1 MKKLSIREGFA
12 LLILLL
18 LLIGVSIIK
27 FNLDPQTPLLLA
39 ITLLIFWGKFRKY
52 SWDDIHKG
60 IQRGVR
66 TGIIPMIIFILIGAL
81 ISIWIAAGIIPS
93 MMVIGFKLLNPSFFI
108 PSVFLICA
116 VVGTSIGSAF
126 TTVSTIGLAFLGM
139 GTAMGFTPGLVAGA
153 IVSGSVFGDKMS
165 PLSDSTNLSAAVAE
179 VDLFRHI
186 KNLMWTTIPSLILS
200 TLLFLFFGMNKQ
212 LATTNQVAGLTK
224 VIESNFQVNW
234 LAAIP
239 IIFIFI
245 FSWKRIPAIPTLLI
259 NIVLSIGLLKF
270 NSPNVKLS
278 QISSYLQ
285 EGYIST
291 TGNEIIDALL
301 SRGGV
306 QSMMWSISL
315 IILALALGGL
325 LMEFNIIDTV
335 MSPISNANMSTGR
348 LILVTALSAVGV
360 NALVGEQY
368 LAIVLPGNAFKKTY
382 KQMGLSPLA
391 LSRVLEDAGAVV
403 NSMIPWGVSGVF
415 ISTALGVPTLTYLP
429 YAFFC
434 LLCPVLT
441 VVSGFTNI
449 GIKKLETT
457 DRKSVV

>member
-1 MKKLSIREGFA
+1 MKKLSIRESFA
-12 LLILLL
+12 LLFLLL
-18 LLIGVSIIK
+18 IMIGVSIIK

-39 ITLLIFWGKFRKY
+39 ITVLIIWGRFRKH
-52 SWDDIHKG
+52 SWEEIHEG
-60 IQRGVR
+60 IQKGVK

-81 ISIWIAAGIIPS
+81 IAIWIASGIIPS
-93 MMVIGFKLLNPSFFI
+93 MMVVGFKLLNPSFFI

-139 GTAMGFTPGLVAGA
+139 GTAMGFAPGLVAGA

-179 VDLFRHI
+179 VDLFKHI

-200 TLLFLFFGMNKQ
+200 ALLFLFLGMNKQ

-224 VIESNFQVNW
+224 VIETNFTVSW

-239 IIFIFI
+239 IVLIFIS
-245 FSWKRIPAIPTLLI
+245 SWKRIPAIPTLLI
-259 NIVLSIGLLKF
+259 NIAVSIGLL
-270 NSPNVKLS
+270 NIHSPKVSLS
-278 QISSYLQ
+278 QMSSYIQ
-285 EGYIST
+285 EGYVST

-325 LMEFNIIDTV
+325 LMEFKIIDTV
-335 MSPISNANMSTGR
+335 MAPISNAHLSIGN
-348 LILVTALSAVGV
+348 LILVTALSAIGV

-382 KQMGLSPLA
+382 KKMGLSPLA
-391 LSRVLEDAGAVV
+391 LSRVLEDAGAVM
-403 NSMIPWGVSGVF
+403 NSLIPWGVSGVF

-429 YAFFC
+429 YTFFC
-434 LLCPVLT
+434 LFSPILT
-441 VVSGFTNI
+441 VISGYTNI
-449 GIKKLETT
+449 GIKKLKPATLT
-457 DRKSVV
+457 D

>member
-457 DRKSVV
+457 TL

>member
-1 MKKLSIREGFA
+1 MKKLSIRESLA
-12 LLILLL
+12 LLL
-18 LLIGVSIIK
+18 LLLIMIGVSIIK
-27 FNLDPQTPLLLA
+27 FKLDPQTPLLLA
-39 ITLLIFWGKFRKY
+39 ITLLIVWGRFRRH
-52 SWDDIHKG
+52 SWEEIHNG
-60 IQRGVR
+60 IQKGVK

-81 ISIWIAAGIIPS
+81 ISVWIASGIIPS
-93 MMVIGFKLLNPSFFI
+93 MMVVGFKLLNPSFFI

-116 VVGTSIGSAF
+116 VVGTSIGSAL

-139 GTAMGFTPGLVAGA
+139 GTAMGFEPGLIAGA

-165 PLSDSTNLSAAVAE
+165 PLSDSTNLAAAIAE
-179 VDLFRHI
+179 VDLFKHI

-200 TLLFLFFGMNKQ
+200 TLLFLFFGMNNE
-212 LATTNQVAGLTK
+212 LATTNQVVGLTK

-245 FSWKRIPAIPTLLI
+245 SSWKRIPAIPTLLI
-259 NIVLSIGLLKF
+259 NIGLSIGLLKV
-270 NSPNVKLS
+270 NSPSVKLTE
-278 QISSYLQ
+278 ISSYIQ
-285 EGYIST
+285 EGYVST

-325 LMEFNIIDTV
+325 LMEFKIIDTV
-335 MSPISNANMSTGR
+335 MSPISDASLSIGN
-348 LILVTALSAVGV
+348 LILVTALSAIGV

-382 KQMGLSPLA
+382 KQSGLSPLA
-391 LSRVLEDAGAVV
+391 LSRVLEDAGAVI
-403 NSMIPWGVSGVF
+403 NSLIPWGVSGVF

-429 YAFFC
+429 FAFFC
-434 LLCPVLT
+434 LLSPILT
-441 VVSGFTNI
+441 VISGYANI
-449 GIKKLETT
+449 GIKKLEPSTL
-457 DRKSVV
+457 

>member
-348 LILVTALSAVGV
+348 LILVTALSAIGV

-457 DRKSVV
+457 TL

>member
-1 MKKLSIREGFA
+1 MKKLSIRESFT
-12 LLILLL
+12 LLFL
-18 LLIGVSIIK
+18 LLIMIGISIIK
-27 FNLDPQTPLLLA
+27 FKLDPQTPLLLA
-39 ITLLIFWGKFRKY
+39 ITLLIIWGRFRKH
-52 SWDDIHKG
+52 SWEDIHNG
-60 IQRGVR
+60 IQNGIK

-81 ISIWIAAGIIPS
+81 IAVWIASGIIPS
-93 MMVIGFKLLNPSFFI
+93 MMVVGFKLLNPSFFV

-116 VVGTSIGSAF
+116 IVGTSIGSAL

-139 GTAMGFTPGLVAGA
+139 GTAMGFSPGLVAGA

-165 PLSDSTNLSAAVAE
+165 PLSDSTNLAAAIAE
-179 VDLFRHI
+179 VDLFKHI
-186 KNLMWTTIPSLILS
+186 KNLMWTTIPSLIIS
-200 TLLFLFFGMNKQ
+200 TVLFFFLGMNKQ

-224 VIESNFQVNW
+224 VIEENFQISW
-234 LAAIP
+234 LAVVP

-245 FSWKRIPAIPTLLI
+245 SSWKRIPAIPTLLI
-259 NIVLSIGLLKF
+259 NIALSIALLKIQAPKF
-270 NSPNVKLS
+270 TLS
-278 QISSYLQ
+278 EISSYIQ
-285 EGYIST
+285 EGYVST

-335 MSPISNANMSTGR
+335 MSPISNTRLSIGN
-348 LILVTALSAVGV
+348 LILVTTLSAIGV

-382 KQMGLSPLA
+382 RKMGLSPLA
-391 LSRVLEDAGAVV
+391 LSRVLEDGGSVI
-403 NSMIPWGVSGVF
+403 NSLIPWGVSGVF
-415 ISTALGVPTLTYLP
+415 ISTALGVPTLAYLP

-434 LLCPVLT
+434 LLSPILT
-441 VVSGFTNI
+441 VISGYTTI
-449 GIKKLETT
+449 GIKKLEP
-457 DRKSVV
+457 SNL

>member
-1 MKKLSIREGFA
+1 MKKLSIRESFA

-18 LLIGVSIIK
+18 ILIGVSIIK
-27 FNLDPQTPLLLA
+27 FHLDPQTPLLLA
-39 ITLLIFWGKFRKY
+39 ITLLIFWGKFHKY
-52 SWDDIHKG
+52 SWDEIHNG
-60 IQRGVR
+60 IQKGVK

-259 NIVLSIGLLKF
+259 NIALSIGLLKF
-270 NSPNVKLS
+270 NSPTVKLS
-278 QISSYLQ
+278 QISSYIQ
-285 EGYIST
+285 EGYVST

-335 MSPISNANMSTGR
+335 MSPISNARMSVGN
-348 LILVTALSAVGV
+348 LILVTALSAIGV

-391 LSRVLEDAGAVV
+391 LSRVLEDAGAVI

-434 LLCPVLT
+434 LLCPILT
-441 VVSGFTNI
+441 VISGFTNI
-449 GIKKLETT
+449 GIKKLEPTNL
-457 DRKSVV
+457 

>member
-1 MKKLSIREGFA
+1 MEKLSIRESFA
-12 LLILLL
+12 LLFVLLMM
-18 LLIGVSIIK
+18 IGVSIIK

-39 ITLLIFWGKFRKY
+39 ITLLIFWGRFRKY
-52 SWDDIHKG
+52 SWDEIHDG
-60 IQRGVR
+60 IQKGVK

-139 GTAMGFTPGLVAGA
+139 GTTMGFTPGLVAGA

-165 PLSDSTNLSAAVAE
+165 PLSDSTNLSAAIAE
-179 VDLFRHI
+179 VDLFKHI
-186 KNLMWTTIPSLILS
+186 RNLMWTTIPGLFLS

-212 LATTNQVAGLTK
+212 LATTNQVTSLTK
-224 VIESNFQVNW
+224 VIESNFQVTW
-234 LAAIP
+234 LAVIP

-245 FSWKRIPAIPTLLI
+245 FSWKKIPAIPTLLT
-259 NIVLSIGLLKF
+259 NIALSIGLLKV
-270 NSPNVKLS
+270 NVPNVNLS
-278 QISSYLQ
+278 QVSSYIQ
-285 EGYIST
+285 EGYVST
-291 TGNEIIDALL
+291 TGNEIIDTLL

-335 MSPISNANMSTGR
+335 MSPISNARMSVGN
-348 LILVTALSAVGV
+348 LILVTALSAIGV

-391 LSRVLEDAGAVV
+391 LSRVLEDGGAVV

-429 YAFFC
+429 YTFFC

-441 VVSGFTNI
+441 VVSGFTRI
-449 GIKKLETT
+449 GIKKLEVTT
-457 DRKSVV
+457 V

>member
-1 MKKLSIREGFA
+1 MKKLSIRESFTLLFL
-12 LLILLL
+12 LLIM
-18 LLIGVSIIK
+18 IGVSIIK

-39 ITLLIFWGKFRKY
+39 ITLLIIWGRFRKH
-52 SWDDIHKG
+52 SWEDIHNG
-60 IQRGVR
+60 IQNGIK

-81 ISIWIAAGIIPS
+81 IAVWIASGIIPS
-93 MMVIGFKLLNPSFFI
+93 MMVVGFKLLNPSFFI

-116 VVGTSIGSAF
+116 IVGTSIGSAL

-139 GTAMGFTPGLVAGA
+139 GTAMGFAPGLVAGA

-165 PLSDSTNLSAAVAE
+165 PLSDSTNLAAAIAE
-179 VDLFRHI
+179 VDLFKHI
-186 KNLMWTTIPSLILS
+186 KNLMWTTIPSLIIS
-200 TLLFLFFGMNKQ
+200 TVLFFSLGMNKQ
-212 LATTNQVAGLTK
+212 LATTNQVVGLTK
-224 VIESNFQVNW
+224 VIEENFQISW
-234 LAAIP
+234 LAVVP

-245 FSWKRIPAIPTLLI
+245 SSWKRIPAIPTLLI
-259 NIVLSIGLLKF
+259 NIALSIGLLKIQ
-270 NSPNVKLS
+270 SPKVTLS
-278 QISSYLQ
+278 EISSYIQ
-285 EGYIST
+285 EGYVST

-335 MSPISNANMSTGR
+335 MSPISNARLSIGN
-348 LILVTALSAVGV
+348 LILVTTLSAIGV

-382 KQMGLSPLA
+382 QKMGLSPLA
-391 LSRVLEDAGAVV
+391 LSRVLEDGGSVI
-403 NSMIPWGVSGVF
+403 NSLIPWGVSGVF

-429 YAFFC
+429 YTFFC
-434 LLCPVLT
+434 LLSPILT
-441 VVSGFTNI
+441 VISGYTTI
-449 GIKKLETT
+449 GIKKLEP
-457 DRKSVV
+457 SNL